1 MRLDHLLSK
10 EEEVENCNVFY
21 CLAIKLKHFWCRC
34 GWGTHP
40 FPSRTRRL
48 RPNRPMVL
56 HWRRCGRAGG
66 RQIKKEK
73 LNLPV
78 MRDFEWNRKKHLR
91 FLMTDKTSVNMYLE
105 NCIHEIWL
113 KVNQISLIQNV
124 KGLYESIIQT
134 QDRKTSILIVINSN
148 KNISKT
154 YQKQWESNDHITY
167 ARVMKRKVKQ

>member
-1 MRLDHLLSK
+1 M
-10 EEEVENCNVFY
+10 FY

-34 GWGTHP
+34 GWGKHP

-66 RQIKKEK
+66 RQIKKKTTGWKPDEDK
-73 LNLPV
+73 TGIGKWVLSETGWSQIRIVKSGANPYQPGRAVDINWFYQWLEV
-78 MRDFEWNRKKHLR
+78 LKERSGGIESLR
-91 FLMTDKTSVNMYLE
+91 FLMTDKASVNMYLE

-124 KGLYESIIQT
+124 K
-134 QDRKTSILIVINSN
+134 RKI
-148 KNISKT
+148 
-154 YQKQWESNDHITY
+154 WEY
-167 ARVMKRKVKQ
+167 LLKRKIGRHRY